1 MNVRDLF
8 TVLILSSVLGGCG
21 SGLSGASP
29 DLEQAVRAVRH
40 MTAPN
45 QLSRSAFSAA
55 YENGTP
61 SQYVSFLFSDLG
73 AAEWPVATSAD
84 EAEAMRAARIPVF
97 PDTVLLTRDISA
109 SQAKPQLVIRGDDR
123 TGMVVV
129 EGYERS
135 GNGPVLREEWAL
147 PKVSPAVGVREIF
160 EDQGRLGAR
169 YN

>member
-1 MNVRDLF
+1 MNIRNLF
-8 TVLILSSVLGGCG
+8 TVLLLAFALVGCG

-29 DLEQAVRAVRH
+29 ELEQAVRAVRH

-45 QLSRSAFSAA
+45 QLSRSAFFAA

-61 SQYVSFLFSDLG
+61 SQYVSFLFSDIG

-97 PDTVLLTRDISA
+97 PDNVLLTRDSPS

-123 TGMVVV
+123 RGMIVV
-129 EGYERS
+129 EGYKTP
-135 GNGPVLREEWAL
+135 GKPPVLREEWAL
-147 PKVSPAVGVREIF
+147 AKVSPAPGVREIF
-160 EDQGRLGAR
+160 DDQVRQGAG